1 MTYGSFAPTEADKAA
16 WRWYEIDRSQR
27 IGAAIVAKYDLDP
40 DLLRALKDAHED
52 DDSGVALDELLDIA
66 EAAIEKRDEGAE

>member
-1 MTYGSFAPTEADKAA
+1 MTASLGPPSEADKAA

-40 DLLRALKDAHED
+40 DLLQALKRL
-52 DDSGVALDELLDIA
+52 V
-66 EAAIEKRDEGAE
+66 